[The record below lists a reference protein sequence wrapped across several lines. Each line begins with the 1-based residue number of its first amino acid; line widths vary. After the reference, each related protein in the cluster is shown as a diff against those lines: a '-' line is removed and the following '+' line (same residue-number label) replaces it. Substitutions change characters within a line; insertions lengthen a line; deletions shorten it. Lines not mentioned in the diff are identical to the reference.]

1 MSLFIIIQ
9 KPWLPSWFI
18 HDSTYIRI
26 WKFSAVIF
34 HFHVHTVFKIAI
46 ILEWNIFIYILP
58 SKQLSDVV
66 KKKENLPSIDSRT
79 PISQQFAPFMTIFEG
94 LWSFQLENLIFQE
107 MLWQA
112 YVRRSQYKE
121 GVDREKLRD
130 ANRKK
135 RLPPNLP
142 QTHYVLIHV
151 IF

>member
-1 MSLFIIIQ
+1 
-9 KPWLPSWFI
+9 
-18 HDSTYIRI
+18 
-26 WKFSAVIF
+26 
-34 HFHVHTVFKIAI
+34 
-46 ILEWNIFIYILP
+46 
-58 SKQLSDVV
+58 
-66 KKKENLPSIDSRT
+66 
-79 PISQQFAPFMTIFEG
+79 MTNFEG

-135 RLPPNLP
+135 GLPPNLP

-151 IF
+151 FF